1 LRINDETPNQEM
13 KPSISDRPDKT
24 MNQIALNKGKSMKN
38 LPIQRRNLE
47 HPSSFQKR
55 LALMLSTGTLTAGLI
70 CCPAS
75 RADEVTDWNQNLL
88 QAAHAAGTS
97 PLLTTRV
104 GALVQ
109 SAVFD
114 ALNGIE
120 RRYQPIH
127 VAPAAPRGASRRAA
141 VVQAAYAML
150 VYIYPAQKPNFDAE
164 LASSLAA
171 LMDGDNDRDDES
183 VSRGIAWGQSVADA
197 IWAWRSTDGFT
208 PAPPPFVGGTAVG
221 VWRPTPPGFL
231 PGAGPQFATMT
242 PWALQSPSQFRPPG
256 PPALSSDQYTADFNE
271 TKSMGS
277 ISSASRTADQTL
289 FAKFWNSTGVTYFW
303 NRIAVSLSA
312 ERHYTLS
319 ENAHL
324 LGMLN
329 IALADAAIACW
340 DGKYHYVF
348 WRPITAIQLADT
360 DGNPATDA
368 DPTWT
373 PLLTTPNF
381 PEYPSGHSTT
391 SGAAATLLAH
401 VFGEDSS
408 FTADSDGMP
417 GVTRSFTSFSAA
429 LAEIKDARVF
439 GGIHFRTACND
450 GNVCGQQVAGYILS
464 NAMERVDGHDD
475 DGDHH
480 ND

>member
-1 LRINDETPNQEM
+1 
-13 KPSISDRPDKT
+13 
-24 MNQIALNKGKSMKN
+24 
-38 LPIQRRNLE
+38 
-47 HPSSFQKR
+47 
-55 LALMLSTGTLTAGLI
+55 
-70 CCPAS
+70 
-75 RADEVTDWNQNLL
+75 
-88 QAAHAAGTS
+88 
-97 PLLTTRV
+97 
-104 GALVQ
+104 
-109 SAVFD
+109 
-114 ALNGIE
+114 
-120 RRYQPIH
+120 
-127 VAPAAPRGASRRAA
+127 
-141 VVQAAYAML
+141 
-150 VYIYPAQKPNFDAE
+150 
-164 LASSLAA
+164 
-171 LMDGDNDRDDES
+171 
-183 VSRGIAWGQSVADA
+183 
-197 IWAWRSTDGFT
+197 
-208 PAPPPFVGGTAVG
+208 
-221 VWRPTPPGFL
+221 
-231 PGAGPQFATMT
+231 
-242 PWALQSPSQFRPPG
+242 
-256 PPALSSDQYTADFNE
+256 
-271 TKSMGS
+271 MGS

-373 PLLTTPNF
+373 PLLITPNF

-408 FTADSDGMP
+408 FTADSDGMA
-417 GVTRSFTSFSAA
+417 GVTRSFMSFSAA

-450 GNVCGQQVAGYILS
+450 GTVCGQQVAGYILK
-464 NAMERVDGHDD
+464 NAMGRVHGHDE
-475 DGDHH
+475 DGDHDH
-480 ND
+480 D